1 MARKVVIIDD
11 EPWTRGVI
19 IKLAQW
25 DRLGLKVVGEAADGE
40 TGLEL
45 IRKVLPDI
53 VITDVRMPRI
63 GGIELVQKL
72 RSEGF
77 QIPILIISGYDDFA
91 YVRSALKLGVTDYL
105 LKPIKAQ
112 ELNQQLQRCIE
123 ILNQEEIVR
132 PKAVMEAGFFADG
145 WEREYYDIRSKLET
159 ALKVGN
165 YEIVRQQMAQLY
177 NVASKH
183 EGEQP
188 PTAVMIGI
196 YYAMLFA
203 LQKHIDSVGAN
214 REDVFGAKGP
224 TFVFSRDNTLRQMI
238 DFIQDLYCS
247 VMRYLEKQQQQRS
260 RLNIDA
266 ACRYIQGCYIHGVTL
281 EQTADEFHVTK
292 EYLSKAFKA
301 DRKEGFSEYVT
312 SLRMK
317 RAYELIVEF
326 DTPLKDVGAMVGYFD
341 LAHFYKTF
349 KKHFGKTPGEVRES
363 LKKDKT
369 TTP

>member
-1 MARKVVIIDD
+1 M
-11 EPWTRGVI
+11 
-19 IKLAQW
+19 Q
-25 DRLGLKVVGEAADGE
+25 
-40 TGLEL
+40 
-45 IRKVLPDI
+45 
-53 VITDVRMPRI
+53 M
-63 GGIELVQKL
+63 GG
-72 RSEGF
+72 
-77 QIPILIISGYDDFA
+77 
-91 YVRSALKLGVTDYL
+91 
-105 LKPIKAQ
+105 
-112 ELNQQLQRCIE
+112 
-123 ILNQEEIVR
+123 
-132 PKAVMEAGFFADG
+132 
-145 WEREYYDIRSKLET
+145 REYYDIRSKLET

-266 ACRYIQGCYIHGVTL
+266 VCRYIQGCYIHGVTL